1 MLYNLFF
8 IKFLKLH
15 RSKLNLFNHFQN
27 IFKYLFFPKKKKKR
41 RQESYKDRSDR
52 IVVTLKVAVQFSRMN
67 VGTTFCN

>member
-27 IFKYLFFPKKKKKR
+27 IFKYLFFPKKKKKEGKR
-41 RQESYKDRSDR
+41 VTKIETIESS
-52 IVVTLKVAVQFSRMN
+52 
-67 VGTTFCN
+67 